1 MVSLRA
7 ASCLLQPMV
16 LVFQLLPSGAVELEG
31 AAETESP
38 VRIKELMQF
47 MEAEPLALGVEEVS
61 GNLTCLC
68 SSPFPRWP
76 SVLLPEWPHTPHMAQ
91 HC

>member
-1 MVSLRA
+1 
-7 ASCLLQPMV
+7 MV